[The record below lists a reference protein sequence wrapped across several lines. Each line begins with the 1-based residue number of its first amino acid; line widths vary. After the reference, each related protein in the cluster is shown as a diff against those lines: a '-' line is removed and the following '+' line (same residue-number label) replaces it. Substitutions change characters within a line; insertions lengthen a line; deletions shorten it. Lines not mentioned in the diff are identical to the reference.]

1 MKEKDKDRPN
11 CVNCGK
17 PLGKYINSVQVPF
30 DCDVWAYLP
39 KELKGR
45 EYKMMDSLS
54 AVRARQGAMRV
65 GWEKRLEQMEEARL
79 KLAPGSNEPI
89 DTHGMGKFRQDLI
102 KSQAEEPKRSH
113 YDVSVRIW
121 TGRYGPDRRGLFHS
135 QACAQEW
142 ANKAAG
148 KLRKEGRI

>member
-1 MKEKDKDRPN
+1 MNTERPN

-17 PLGKYINSVQVPF
+17 PLGKDVNIVRVPF
-30 DCDVWAYLP
+30 HRDVDIYI
-39 KELKGR
+39 KEEMKGR
-45 EYKMMDSLS
+45 EYQMMD
-54 AVRARQGAMRV
+54 AYTTVCQRQRQSGKLY
-65 GWEKRLEQMEEARL
+65 EKRLEQMEEARL

-89 DTHGMGKFRQDLI
+89 DKNHMGKFRQDLI
-102 KSQAEEPKRSH
+102 KSQAEEPERSH

-142 ANKAAG
+142 ANKVAG